1 MEKLIKRKSI
11 FLVLLTA
18 LLFLTSCVQSVSGS
32 STQTASD
39 NDESKVLFKGS
50 INLESSLARSASPVA
65 IDMTSHEFYVI
76 ATPKNG
82 EAFEVEVDQTER
94 TFEMLLPCGSL
105 SSTEN
110 ETPRSIKALSKLT
123 SAGQKS
129 S

>member
-1 MEKLIKRKSI
+1 
-11 FLVLLTA
+11 
-18 LLFLTSCVQSVSGS
+18 VQSVSGS

-94 TFEMLLPCGSL
+94 TFEIPLSFGEWKIESGIRKTANQQKILIDTYTANLLVNTPTFSHAFSSNILRSSL
-105 SSTEN
+105 
-110 ETPRSIKALSKLT
+110 
-123 SAGQKS
+123 
-129 S
+129 